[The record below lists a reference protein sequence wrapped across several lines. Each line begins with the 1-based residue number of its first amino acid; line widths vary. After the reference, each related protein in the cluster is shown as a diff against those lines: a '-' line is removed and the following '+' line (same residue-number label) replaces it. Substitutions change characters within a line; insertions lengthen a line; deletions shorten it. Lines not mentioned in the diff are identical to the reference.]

1 MSELFN
7 MMKAA
12 AVAVASAQGQPRWG
26 SVINIDAPRGA
37 VRVLMQPE
45 NVLSGWL
52 PLALQSAGAGMTM
65 LTVPTV
71 GSQAF
76 VIPDTG
82 DAEHGVVVGFA
93 HNDGAQ
99 VPKAPAAN
107 GTGGIP
113 STTMAPLTPGE
124 TLIFGNDGT
133 VIRFGG
139 AAGPYFKPGGGTL
152 FVDGNIVANGEISDR
167 HGSLDRLR
175 GHYNAHRHVDP
186 QGGMTA
192 VNDNLDPE

>member
-12 AVAVASAQGQPRWG
+12 AAAVASAQGQPRWG

-99 VPKAPAAN
+99 VPKAPAVN
-107 GTGGIP
+107 GTGGTP
-113 STTMAPLTPGE
+113 STTMAPLTP
-124 TLIFGNDGT
+124 GNDGT

-139 AAGPYFKPGGGTL
+139 APKSCAVARVACCPRRSRRRSRTFSAGMASSRPGMG
-152 FVDGNIVANGEISDR
+152 ANAS
-167 HGSLDRLR
+167 S
-175 GHYNAHRHVDP
+175 A
-186 QGGMTA
+186 TA
-192 VNDNLDPE
+192 ICRSVRY